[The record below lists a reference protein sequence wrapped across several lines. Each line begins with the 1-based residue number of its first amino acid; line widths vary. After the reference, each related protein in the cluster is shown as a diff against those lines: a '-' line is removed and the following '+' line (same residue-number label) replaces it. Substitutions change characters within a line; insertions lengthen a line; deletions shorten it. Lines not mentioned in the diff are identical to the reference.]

1 MTTLLDRTYISV
13 EFKEDNILIAC
24 LKNDLSGERLL
35 FSSTFPWVDDDK
47 NISDIKSSIS
57 PYMRKDG
64 SVFVSIPY
72 KWALVGFID
81 VPSPRGKG
89 RDAVLNMMRY
99 EIEKHI
105 PFPIEDV
112 FYDFQVIE
120 RGETTYK
127 IVFASVPKERIEQVR
142 SFLERLSLNPRIIT
156 LSPFAVL
163 NSIGFSGVML
173 GGWQGFLGFA
183 KRPEVFGGKDE
194 LCAVL
199 LLDRDESYIS
209 VLKGGSC
216 IYLSSVDVDYN
227 QSLNMVIDKISSEFS
242 LLDIE
247 DSKEINKLIIS
258 GSLSTISDLSSAIEE
273 RLGLNVQTINPV
285 SKFFSGSNIMAGY
298 EFASSIGVYY
308 MGMGMGIAGINL
320 LPEKASVPVRK
331 IGPVVTVICLFLII
345 FLTIGIFAGEL
356 VGDRRLLGKIEKRL
370 KENEPQIRAIEGLS
384 ADLNSLMERK
394 SFLLSEKQGDIL
406 LDVLFELTSIIP
418 ADAWLTN
425 FDYRR
430 IHDKERSKLIGEIII
445 SGQAVSSSTLISL
458 LEDSPLFEKVEFV
471 GPITKRGVKE
481 GFKIKAMVVKSP
493 RIQT

>member
-24 LKNDLSGERLL
+24 LKNDLSGEKLL
-35 FSSTFPWVDDDK
+35 FSSTFPWRDDDK
-47 NISDIKSSIS
+47 NISDIKNSIS
-57 PYMRKDG
+57 PYMRKDSG
-64 SVFVSIPY
+64 VFVSIPY
-72 KWALVGFID
+72 KWAIVGFID

-89 RDAVLNMMRY
+89 KDAILNMMRY

-120 RGETTYK
+120 KGETTYK
-127 IVFASVPKERIEQVR
+127 VVFASVPKEKIEQVR
-142 SFLERLSLNPRIIT
+142 SFLDRLSLNPRIIT

-173 GGWQGFLGFA
+173 GGWQGLLGFT
-183 KRPEVFGGKDE
+183 KRPEIFGGKNE

-199 LLDRDESYIS
+199 LLERDGSYIS
-209 VLKGGSC
+209 VLKNGSC
-216 IYLSSVDVDYN
+216 VYLSSIDIDYT
-227 QSLNMVIDKISSEFS
+227 QSLEMVIDKISSEFS
-242 LLDIE
+242 LTDIE

-285 SKFFSGSNIMAGY
+285 SKFFSGSDVMVGC
-298 EFASSIGVYY
+298 EFAPSIGVYY
-308 MGMGMGIAGINL
+308 MGMGMGITGINL
-320 LPEKASVPVRK
+320 LPEKTGVSVRR
-331 IGPVVTVICLFLII
+331 IGPVVTAICLFLII

-356 VGDRRLLGKIEKRL
+356 VGDRRLLAKIEKRL
-370 KENEPQIRAIEGLS
+370 KENEPQIRAIEELT
-384 ADLNSLMERK
+384 ANLNTLMQRR
-394 SFLLSEKQGDIL
+394 SFLLSEKQSDIL
-406 LDVLFELTSIIP
+406 LDVLFELTNIIP
-418 ADAWLTN
+418 TDAWLTN

-430 IHDKERSKLIGEIII
+430 IHDKERSELIGEIII
-445 SGQAVSSSTLISL
+445 SGQAVSSSALISL

-471 GPITKRGVKE
+471 GPITKRGAKE
-481 GFKIKAMVVKSP
+481 GFKIKAMVVKSQ